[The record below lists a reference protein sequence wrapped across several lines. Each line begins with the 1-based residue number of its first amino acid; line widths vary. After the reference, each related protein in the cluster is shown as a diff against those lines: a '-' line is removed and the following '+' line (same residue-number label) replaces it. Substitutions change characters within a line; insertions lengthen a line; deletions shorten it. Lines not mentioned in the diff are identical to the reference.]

1 MNNSIKFLFD
11 NFIAS
16 IINHVFFFFF
26 FKKYVTHIRKLHSEG
41 SQVEVKYVINLN
53 SSEHIKKQWRKQR
66 GKTWFQKLS

>member
-16 IINHVFFFFF
+16 IINHVFF

-53 SSEHIKKQWRKQR
+53 SIEYIKKHCRKQR
-66 GKTWFQKLS
+66 VKTLFQ

>member
-16 IINHVFFFFF
+16 IINHVFFF

-53 SSEHIKKQWRKQR
+53 SIEYIKKHRRKQR
-66 GKTWFQKLS
+66 VKTSLVL

>member
-16 IINHVFFFFF
+16 IINRVFFF
-26 FKKYVTHIRKLHSEG
+26 FKKYVTHIRKLRSEG

-53 SSEHIKKQWRKQR
+53 SIEYIKKH
-66 GKTWFQKLS
+66 

>member
-1 MNNSIKFLFD
+1 MNNSSKFLFD

-16 IINHVFFFFF
+16 IINLVFFFF

-53 SSEHIKKQWRKQR
+53 SIEYIKKHRRKQR
-66 GKTWFQKLS
+66 VKTTLVL